1 MFLFLD
7 HVTVIQQEVWITLL
21 GVILLM
27 GNANVKTMYKVVHVT
42 GKNLCVFFKCEVVFC
57 FSECNAICSVSVLTA
72 MAVDI
77 L

>member
-27 GNANVKTMYKVVHVT
+27 GNANVKTRYKVVHVT
-42 GKNLCVFFKCEVVFC
+42 GKNLLGFFF
-57 FSECNAICSVSVLTA
+57 
-72 MAVDI
+72 
-77 L
+77 

>member
-27 GNANVKTMYKVVHVT
+27 GNANVKTRYKVVHVT
-42 GKNLCVFFKCEVVFC
+42 GKNLLVFFFNVKSC
-57 FSECNAICSVSVLTA
+57 FVSATVLLFA
-72 MAVDI
+72 
-77 L
+77 LFQF